1 MGLPRFGFFSRLGIW
16 GFALG
21 YFLAYVP
28 YSALTKAL
36 SGGHLGGEPVSG
48 FELLPV
54 SALASL
60 VAMFVTITVLG
71 WWKHSSRLAIG
82 GVSIPFPGRW
92 TFLSG
97 LCTAAII
104 ATTTLAYTFEG
115 VSIVFMM
122 LLMRGGLLVLAP
134 LVDKVTGRRV
144 RWFSWAAL
152 AMSMG
157 ALLVAF
163 SSDSGFALTLTAIV
177 DVVVYLLSYFV
188 RLRFMSKIAK
198 SDDPVVRA
206 RYFVEEQMVA
216 TPAMVA
222 VLVVLAFLDHG
233 QFSHDIRA
241 GFTSFFQR
249 PVVFEGVLWGSSPRA
264 RASSG
269 AHPAGWP
276 GEQLLHPGE
285 PRVEHPGRGG
295 RLVRPGGPRPR
306 RPRRQPALRGGPDR
320 GGHRLLV
327 AAAAAGAPP
336 GAPGPLIRA
345 GRRVPVEAGFG

>member
-249 PVVFEGVLWGSSPRA
+249 PIVFEGVLVGLFSQGTGIFGGLILLDGRENSFCIPVN
-264 RASSG
+264 RASSIL
-269 AHPAGWP
+269 AG
-276 GEQLLHPGE
+276 
-285 PRVEHPGRGG
+285 VAASY
-295 RLVRPGGPRPR
+295 V
-306 RPRRQPALRGGPDR
+306 
-320 GGHRLLV
+320 LV
-327 AAAAAGAPP
+327 ALGLGAPDASQLF
-336 GAPGPLIRA
+336 GAALIVGAIAFLSLPPLLERRRA
-345 GRRVPVEAGFG
+345 RRTL